1 MTAPCPDC
9 AQDCGCRVDT
19 EPERA
24 ELGVGAHPG
33 EPVDVTEEE
42 MREFIVACDGPQGV
56 SDEEAAEWERL
67 AAGAT
72 EGPWVVDQDGS
83 IGAPMAG
90 LVCGEAGH
98 PRPDCSECGTRV
110 CHTSVMPG
118 EPDAAFIA
126 AARTAVPRLLADRE
140 RLMDAL
146 ADEAKVAEVGK
157 AFHRLVV
164 AERDFERGKNDRLR
178 VQRDGLRATVRSMLG
193 DAAAE
198 GRCGCV
204 ALCEGPQEDC
214 PLHGRDY
221 AWWVGLA
228 GTACADREWLMA
240 ENARMRQVAELRVG
254 TWRDTAARL
263 EGERDRARGTAATL
277 EAENARL
284 TEALYLTRITLEAT
298 FRVLQEAS
306 GLPDDIDDPD
316 CRDEMVLAL
325 RPRAEKAEAEN
336 ARLREGI
343 ERLATEMQR
352 GRLIP
357 GTPVFGCAACGMPN
371 ESEACE
377 DHDEGLQH
385 AGDMLRA
392 MLAEGGE

>member
-1 MTAPCPDC
+1 MTKLAAALDPEYCTQCERLRRERDNARDLAAALEEECANSRNPDVPSFAGAC
-9 AQDCGCRVDT
+9 DS
-19 EPERA
+19 
-24 ELGVGAHPG
+24 LGVSFADLDRWEALAAAATPGPWERDITGHTAFVKQSGVDDQYVVLGGARRLD
-33 EPVDVTEEE
+33 VDC
-42 MREFIVACDGPQGV
+42 EFI
-56 SDEEAAEWERL
+56 
-67 AAGAT
+67 AT
-72 EGPWVVDQDGS
+72 S
-83 IGAPMAG
+83 
-90 LVCGEAGH
+90 
-98 PRPDCSECGTRV
+98 
-110 CHTSVMPG
+110 
-118 EPDAAFIA
+118 
-126 AARTAVPRLLADRE
+126 RTAVAALVAALREALETNARLNRRSQIAEAAIADLTRE
-140 RLMDAL
+140 PVGGRKHRSVA
-146 ADEAKVAEVGK
+146 AEVW
-157 AFHRLVV
+157 
-164 AERDFERGKNDRLR
+164 ER
-178 VQRDGLRATVRSMLG
+178 
-193 DAAAE
+193 
-198 GRCGCV
+198 
-204 ALCEGPQEDC
+204 CEES
-214 PLHGRDY
+214 H
-221 AWWVGLA
+221 GLA
-228 GTACADREWLMA
+228 CRT
-240 ENARMRQVAELRVG
+240 
-254 TWRDTAARL
+254 TS
-263 EGERDRARGTAATL
+263 RARGTAVAL

-392 MLAEGGE
+392 LLAEGGE